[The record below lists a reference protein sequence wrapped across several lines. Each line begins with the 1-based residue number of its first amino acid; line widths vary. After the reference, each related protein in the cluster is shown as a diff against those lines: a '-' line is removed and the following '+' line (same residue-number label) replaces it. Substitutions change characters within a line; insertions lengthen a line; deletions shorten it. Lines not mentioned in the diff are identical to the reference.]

1 MTELNTKEFTLSPA
15 GPCAKWFFAGIAL
28 LPVLILTIVWL
39 LNPSEFAHTP
49 VWLWILIVVLGPAI
63 LLLSMKGMRNP
74 QATLSTEGLK
84 IRVSF
89 VNKTWPLSSMD
100 RSAAKIVNLE
110 NASELKPRW
119 KLYGAAMPG
128 LKSGLFKLKSGEK
141 AHLYITDTNK
151 VVYIPTSNG
160 PILLSLENPTQFI
173 DYLQSL

>member
-1 MTELNTKEFTLSPA
+1 MTELNTKEFTLSPV
-15 GPCAKWFFAGIAL
+15 GPGAKWFFAGIAL

-39 LNPSEFAHTP
+39 LNPNEFAQTP

-74 QATLSTEGLK
+74 QATLSHEGLK

-128 LKSGLFKLKSGEK
+128 LKSGLFILKSGDK

-160 PILLSLENPTQFI
+160 PVLLSLETPTQFI